1 MDMRFSKIEF
11 QLRRHVR
18 ILMVFLTSAGFLP
31 CLAGASV
38 DPEVE
43 RALDCAHSN
52 LVSRFVGKDGLLR
65 GWEGPDP
72 SPKDCLEG
80 RPSYIGWATPVEN
93 GPMFTGSW
101 LPAVCARARRSGSA
115 EDRALARRLVAGL
128 MLSASVSDVPG
139 FISRGTATDGKTHY
153 PWGSTD
159 QTGPWYLGLY
169 AYLQSGLPEAG
180 ERQAIVAKIREVS
193 DDLES
198 RGWMLPCDGVFKDRE
213 TCGNMRDEIHWYRET
228 TQYLFM
234 LKATAV
240 ATGDTVWEDR
250 YRAALLSSPTNCY
263 LNRLEILEEGYVV
276 DMPNIRVEPKLLW
289 IYTHQHLM
297 HAELALMEK
306 DPAIRRRLV
315 KGLKAD
321 ARRVACFIDSAPLPP
336 TVREVPYS
344 AADWTKFITWSPQR
358 SMADSRKVAATL
370 KKEGLRRKREERA
383 SVTVPLCAAVI
394 SAYSCDPA
402 ARAAAVRRI
411 VGTDFSALNL
421 CEFFW
426 AEVWQYACGQADVL
440 NADGAGGLRS
450 WK

>member
-1 MDMRFSKIEF
+1 MTGLIELKIGQEA
-11 QLRRHVR
+11 RRYRRASCSSARR
-18 ILMVFLTSAGFLP
+18 ILTVAGLLLCLTGMSAE
-31 CLAGASV
+31 
-38 DPEVE
+38 PELE

-72 SPKDCLEG
+72 SSKDCLEG

-115 EDRALARRLVAGL
+115 EDRALARRLAAGL

-169 AYLQSGLPEAG
+169 VYLQSGLPEAW

-193 DDLES
+193 DDLEA

-240 ATGDTVWEDR
+240 ATGDAVWEDR
-250 YRAALLSSPTNCY
+250 YRAALLSSPTNCC

-336 TVREVPYS
+336 TIREVPYS

-426 AEVWQYACGQADVL
+426 AEVWQYACGQAD
-440 NADGAGGLRS
+440 AFSDQS
-450 WK
+450 K